1 MLFCV
6 KHGAFIRTQTDGA
19 LVPET
24 AFWSVVETIA
34 GNQQKWPKIAI
45 NGLNLGGVSEVV
57 KACGMLNLIGSPVWT
72 RFELLRLKARS
83 SRTTS
88 IAFRSMTSIPNR
100 STHPDWVP
108 SRDESRTRLEPATSN
123 RQSADRNRNGQPCG
137 VRRDPWL
144 ASRGNL
150 S

>member
-24 AFWSVVETIA
+24 AFWSVVETVA

-108 SRDESRTRLEPATSN
+108 SRDESRTTREPAIKPTIGGSESE
-123 RQSADRNRNGQPCG
+123 RST
-137 VRRDPWL
+137 L
-144 ASRGNL
+144 ASGEIHGWPLKGNL